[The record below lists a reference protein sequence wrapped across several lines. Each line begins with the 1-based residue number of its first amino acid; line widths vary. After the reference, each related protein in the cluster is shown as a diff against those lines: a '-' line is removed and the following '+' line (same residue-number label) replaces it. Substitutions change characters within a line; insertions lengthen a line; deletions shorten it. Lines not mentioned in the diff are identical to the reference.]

1 MAKTARRILSKQ
13 GLEFMLSTKVT
24 SARSTK
30 TKTTLTIENDK
41 GTTEIDADRVL
52 VAVGRAPCSDGLGLS
67 EAGVGQDE
75 KVGFS

>member
-1 MAKTARRILSKQ
+1 
-13 GLEFMLSTKVT
+13 MLSTKVT

-52 VAVGRAPCSDGLGLS
+52 VAVEEPLFGWSRVIG
-67 EAGVGQDE
+67 AGVGQDE
-75 KVGFS
+75 RVGFS